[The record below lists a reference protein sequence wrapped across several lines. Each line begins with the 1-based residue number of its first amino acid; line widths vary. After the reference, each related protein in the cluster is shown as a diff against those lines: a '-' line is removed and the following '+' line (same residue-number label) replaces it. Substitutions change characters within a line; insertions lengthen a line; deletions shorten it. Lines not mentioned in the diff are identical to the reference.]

1 LSIVSSRTYRGGVRV
16 ARLIITGCLFTI
28 ASLGSPRE
36 AVGQQTILTEAQQ
49 TITVEKGKTAILRL
63 QFDAARIS
71 LADSTIANL
80 VQVAP
85 PREFLI
91 NGLAVGS
98 TTLII
103 WNGANIPQIFDI
115 EVVVDAT
122 ALQTQLQTLFPQA
135 GLTIVS
141 SGQAVI
147 VSGTVRDPLIAR
159 RAIELATQS
168 GAQVINNLQAPSPQ
182 QIMLQVR
189 FAEIRHSAR
198 TRFGSDLIANNVGNL
213 DNVFGKGSVTNIET
227 LSDGMARLFMIGRD
241 AEFDA
246 IINALKSRGE
256 FRSLAEPNLI
266 TLEGTEASFLAGGEF
281 PYPSVQQGGGSSGAA
296 GAPISIQF
304 KEFGVRLTFTPAVT
318 NSGTIRLKVAPEVSS
333 LDFANGVTISGFQ
346 IPSLLTRRA
355 QTEVELLPG
364 QHLALAGLMDNSFTD
379 NTDKIPFLGDLPI
392 IGTFF
397 RSKSN
402 QQGRTELLVLVTPL
416 IVQPSDTIPTI
427 PTGEPGT
434 WKWDR
439 SMKID
444 TTASAGRRG
453 GGQP

>member
-1 LSIVSSRTYRGGVRV
+1 MSIVSTKTLRGGVRV
-16 ARLIITGCLFTI
+16 ARLIVTGFLVTL
-28 ASLGSPRE
+28 ATVGSPRKTE
-36 AVGQQTILTEAQQ
+36 AQQTILTEAQQ

-80 VQVAP
+80 IQIGS

-91 NGLAVGS
+91 NGLTVGS
-98 TTLII
+98 TSMIV
-103 WNGANIPQIFDI
+103 WNNANTPQIFDI

-147 VSGTVRDPLIAR
+147 VSGTIRDPLVAR
-159 RAIELATQS
+159 RALELATQS
-168 GAQVINNLQAPSPQ
+168 GAQVINNMQAPSPQ

-189 FAEIRHSAR
+189 FAEIRHSSR
-198 TRFGSDLIANNVGNL
+198 TRFGSDLIANNVGGL
-213 DNVFGKGSVTNIET
+213 DKVFGEGSVTNIET

-246 IINALKSRGE
+246 IITALKSRGE

-281 PYPSVQQGGGSSGAA
+281 PYPSVQQGGGGAGAA
-296 GAPISIQF
+296 GAPITVQF
-304 KEFGVRLTFTPAVT
+304 KEFGVRLTFTPVVT

-346 IPSLLTRRA
+346 VPSLLTRRA

-364 QHLALAGLMDNSFTD
+364 QHLALAGLMDNSMTD

-402 QQGRTELLVLVTPL
+402 LQGRTELLVLVTPL
-416 IVQPSDTIPTI
+416 IVQPSDVAPAI
-427 PTGEPGT
+427 PTGEPAA

-444 TTASAGRRG
+444 TTASGGRRG
-453 GGQP
+453 GGRP